1 MDAVMKILPKGIK
14 PTIAEL
20 TDKDWVDIN
29 VILEEH
35 LVRNILPDLKQ
46 AGAEDIVEYP
56 LNKIIH

>member
-1 MDAVMKILPKGIK
+1 MDDIMKILPKGIK

-29 VILEEH
+29 VILEET